1 MHPSCI
7 KASVCVTRI
16 RSLGISI
23 SHSSTHKCSLMRIC
37 SELIEWTYFIL
48 ANNCMKQCH
57 AICKQCCRQVPIEST
72 GSMCAAR
79 IINQTCVPPHPPV
92 LAICSASFDAIRQ
105 LKLPNCRSCP
115 PCIPF
120 IGGETRR
127 QPCRQWN
134 NQW

>member
-1 MHPSCI
+1 M
-7 KASVCVTRI
+7 
-16 RSLGISI
+16 GISI

-72 GSMCAAR
+72 GNMCAAR

-115 PCIPF
+115 PMHSF
-120 IGGETRR
+120 YRR
-127 QPCRQWN
+127 RNTATTLPAMEQSVVMMGSMEEFSGCSRI
-134 NQW
+134 